1 MVTLGL
7 DASTTCVGYAFTQDK
22 KILDMG
28 FIDIKKEKTPKEK
41 VQKVLGFL
49 NESPYI
55 DEVMDSPEGHEG
67 EVHLRGQVEPGSI
80 NSSSTSFILIGLEH
94 ALRIDFSRAAIP
106 DGFDEGNTIAV
117 KGQLVNEE
125 GSWILMAYEIQTGS
139 PSKYSE

>member
-1 MVTLGL
+1 MAILVTLMFVSV
-7 DASTTCVGYAFTQDK
+7 DPETQY
-22 KILDMG
+22 
-28 FIDIKKEKTPKEK
+28 
-41 VQKVLGFL
+41 
-49 NESPYI
+49 YI

-125 GSWILMAYEIQTGS
+125 GSWILMALSLIHI
-139 PSKYSE
+139 

>member
-1 MVTLGL
+1 MAILVTLMFVSV
-7 DASTTCVGYAFTQDK
+7 DPETQY
-22 KILDMG
+22 
-28 FIDIKKEKTPKEK
+28 
-41 VQKVLGFL
+41 
-49 NESPYI
+49 YI

-80 NSSSTSFILIGLEH
+80 NSSSTSFLLIGLEH

-125 GSWILMAYEIQTGS
+125 GSWILMAYEIQTGC
-139 PSKYSE
+139 PSKYSEKQIYSVYYERLVDMG